1 MVYRLATEADIPIL
15 SELRWDYGSDQ
26 TKEIEVSKD
35 DFIRECN
42 EFFLDGLKK
51 DIWVYWIAED
61 DGEIIS
67 NFCIHRIRRVPKPHK
82 MYSEMAYVT
91 NAHTKAEYR
100 NQGVGTALLNRVT
113 HWARENNIELLFL
126 WPRDECISF
135 YERQEFSMDNVIMEL
150 KL

>member
-1 MVYRLATEADIPIL
+1 MVYRLATEADIPKL
-15 SELRWDYGSDQ
+15 SELRWAYESNKA
-26 TKEIEVSKD
+26 KETEISKD

-42 EFFLDGLKK
+42 EFFLNGFEKE
-51 DIWVYWIAED
+51 IWVYWIAEKD
-61 DGEIIS
+61 NEIIS

-82 MYSEMAYVT
+82 MFSEMAYVT

-100 NQGVGTALLNRVT
+100 NRGIGTALFKKVT
-113 HWARENNIELLFL
+113 QWARDNKIELLFL
-126 WPRDECISF
+126 WPRNQSLSF